1 MYPFKIQIM
10 KSLIT
15 SIVFTLLI
23 TVSASKSANA
33 QRLFDGIPEQM
44 NFDNKII
51 EGLFNMNAGSAINVK
66 FSQNFHLTGMI
77 KSNDKVY
84 ANLQTVVIECT
95 NYNKVKLFISK
106 RINDDKSIKYV
117 GRIIGRTAEDG
128 FEIKGEPLA
137 GNSSLTKI
145 NLKEMIVE

>member
-1 MYPFKIQIM
+1 M
-10 KSLIT
+10 KSFIT
-15 SIVFTLLI
+15 SIAFTLLI
-23 TVSASKSANA
+23 TVGAVVSANA

-44 NFDNKII
+44 NFDNKVI

-66 FSQNFHLTGMI
+66 FSQNFHLTGTI

-106 RINDDKSIKYV
+106 RINNDKSIKYV

>member
-10 KSLIT
+10 KSFIT

-44 NFDNKII
+44 NFDNKVI

-84 ANLQTVVIECT
+84 TNLQTVVIECT

>member
-1 MYPFKIQIM
+1 M
-10 KSLIT
+10 KSFIT

-44 NFDNKII
+44 NFDNKVI

-117 GRIIGRTAEDG
+117 GRIISRIAEDG

-145 NLKEMIVE
+145 NLKEIIVE

>member
-1 MYPFKIQIM
+1 M
-10 KSLIT
+10 KSFIT
-15 SIVFTLLI
+15 SIAFTFLI
-23 TVSASKSANA
+23 TVGAVVSANA

-44 NFDNKII
+44 NFDNKVI

-66 FSQNFHLTGMI
+66 FSRNFHLTGMI